1 MIAGS
6 SGWSFT
12 ATLQATDRS
21 LHISL
26 EVRITQ
32 EMFRSSMRSLD
43 SSPETQCTRFSMSSS
58 AHKRR
63 DVSTTFTYKWFY
75 HIYMQTFF
83 FFNPHLPIIS
93 WWLVCSILDQKV
105 RCSPGFVTGK
115 SPALL
120 VYWWFI
126 RGKLKGEL
134 APSLH
139 LSYTWRAT
147 HCSLAPRELGYM
159 TDPLPSSF
167 ISLLGTFSQKK
178 KNTLVNQ
185 FKDVV
190 YDLAVWSNLNKQFRK
205 RV

>member
-126 RGKLKGEL
+126 GGKLKGRVVTLL
-134 APSLH
+134 ALVLYMESHSLF
-139 LSYTWRAT
+139 T
-147 HCSLAPRELGYM
+147 
-159 TDPLPSSF
+159 
-167 ISLLGTFSQKK
+167 GTPGAR
-178 KNTLVNQ
+178 
-185 FKDVV
+185 V
-190 YDLAVWSNLNKQFRK
+190 YDRSFTFFFYFTPRNIFSEEKEHTCEPVQGCGLWPCCLE
-205 RV
+205 